1 MHRKNRVKS
10 SEKNGTC
17 VRCGQHGGARLRLL
31 VFLLIFGTLAYVGWK
46 TIPPYVAE
54 YELEDWMRTQ
64 TPYFLVNHMPDD
76 TLRDAI
82 MKELQDRD
90 IPAGKDDVKIQS
102 NNARM
107 IKYEV
112 DYSVPLDFGFYQTA
126 LHFSA
131 KSDSQ
136 SLIQ

>member
-1 MHRKNRVKS
+1 MFSNHQENSLRQAQAQR
-10 SEKNGTC
+10 
-17 VRCGQHGGARLRLL
+17 GQRGGAKIRFTL
-31 VFLLIFGTLAYVGWK
+31 FLLIFGMMIWVCWK
-46 TIPPYVAE
+46 TIPPYVSE

-76 TLRDAI
+76 TLRDTI
-82 MKELQDRD
+82 LKELQNRN
-90 IPAGKDDVKIQS
+90 IPAGKDDVKIQA
-102 NNARM
+102 NNARL

-131 KSDSQ
+131 SSDSQ
-136 SLIQ
+136 SLVQ

>member
-1 MHRKNRVKS
+1 MFGKNRVKS
-10 SEKNGTC
+10 SQANG
-17 VRCGQHGGARLRLL
+17 VFAHCGQRGGARMRFLA
-31 VFLLIFGTLAYVGWK
+31 FLLIFGTIVYVSWK
-46 TIPPYVAE
+46 TVPPYVAE

-76 TLRDAI
+76 TLRDTI
-82 MKELQDRD
+82 VKELQDRE
-90 IPAGKDDVKIQS
+90 IPATKDDVKIQA
-102 NNARM
+102 NNARL
-107 IKYEV
+107 IKFEV

>member
-1 MHRKNRVKS
+1 MYGKNHVKS
-10 SEKNGTC
+10 SQEKITD
-17 VRCGQHGGARLRLL
+17 VRWGERGGARLRLL
-31 VFLLIFGTLAYVGWK
+31 VFLLIFGTIAYVGWK

-76 TLRDAI
+76 TLRDTI

-102 NNARM
+102 NNARL

>member
-1 MHRKNRVKS
+1 MFRKNRVKPS
-10 SEKNGTC
+10 QEMGTGA
-17 VRCGQHGGARLRLL
+17 RRGERGGARLRFLM
-31 VFLLIFGTLAYVGWK
+31 FLLIFGLAAWVGWK
-46 TIPPYVAE
+46 TIPPYVSE

-76 TLRDAI
+76 TLRDTI
-82 MKELQDRD
+82 VKELQDRD
-90 IPAGKDDVKIQS
+90 IPAGKDEVKIEA
-102 NNARM
+102 NNSRL

>member
-1 MHRKNRVKS
+1 MYGKNLTS
-10 SEKNGTC
+10 LSPQNGPC
-17 VRCGQHGGARLRLL
+17 VRCGERGGARLRLL
-31 VFLLIFGTLAYVGWK
+31 LFLLIFGTIAYVSWK

-54 YELEDWMRTQ
+54 YELEDWMRTE

-76 TLRDAI
+76 TLRDTI
-82 MKELQDRD
+82 MKELQDRN